1 MQGRKESYLS
11 LHLKRSMNM
20 TCRVMT
26 YQELLSYQKSLDEQ
40 DDAEHDKMMGLLKEK
55 KDMDSHFSKRLSEI
69 VLKGGDLSKL
79 QKEITDFNNNHEKR
93 LKKVLEI
100 REYLEEED
108 DKTRDLLFKHTH
120 KCHRSLREEN
130 EEIDKRLVEEN
141 LNKKLI
147 SIAI

>member
-11 LHLKRSMNM
+11 LNLERNMNM
-20 TCRVMT
+20 SCRVMT
-26 YQELLSYQKSLDEQ
+26 YADLLSYQKSLDEQ
-40 DDAEHDKMMGLLKEK
+40 DDAEHAKMLGLLKEK
-55 KDMDSHFSKRLSEI
+55 KDMDNHFSKRLSEI

-79 QKEITDFNNNHEKR
+79 QKEIADFNNNHEKR

-100 REYLEEED
+100 RAYLEEED
-108 DKTRDLLFKHTH
+108 DKTRDLLLKHTD

-130 EEIDKRLVEEN
+130 QKIDKRLVEEN

-147 SIAI
+147 SMSV